1 MVSVRIKLLATAVAI
16 LLLSLPLLSQTT
28 TGRIV
33 GNINDESGAVIPG
46 VEIVVRNPATGL
58 VRNVITNES
67 GAFTVPLLPPAV
79 YDVEASLAGF
89 RKEVR
94 SGVTVQVDIVVR
106 VDFSLHVGNV
116 TDEIQVTGDAPLV
129 QSETASL
136 GQIMDSHKVT
146 DIPLNQRNI
155 MSLTLLT
162 TGVMPT
168 VQGSNLSTQSGSFQ
182 TMGASERNNNFLLDG
197 VDNNDPGN
205 GQLAIVP
212 SIDAIQEFK
221 LETATYGAEFGRA
234 AGGVLNIQTKSGTN
248 DFHATVFEF
257 LRNDIFDARNFF
269 ATTTPPYRRN
279 QFGTVVSGPVKK
291 DRMFFLFNYEGNRIR
306 NVGNK
311 LTNVPTVLQ
320 RQGDFSE
327 WPSPIIDPQNGQPFP
342 GNKIPANRMDPIG
355 LKLATFYPLP
365 NRVASGANNTNNY
378 LISGKGKFDFDII
391 TGRVDYR
398 ISDKQNIFTRFNWQT
413 AYQDDPRLDT
423 ATLPNSGNIY
433 FQPIGRNAAVSD
445 TYVFGPTVVN
455 EFRIGFNR
463 LIGGIFEELYKQN
476 LTKDL
481 GIHGV
486 QSELYPNADG
496 WNFGWPR
503 VTVTGYGGMVSG
515 FSAQNRFDNTWHLYD
530 MLAVTHGNHQMKIGG
545 EYRTMMLNIYIESA
559 PNGTFGFDGR
569 YTRSGSN
576 PANGFA
582 DLLLGYA
589 SSTRR
594 TVGDPHVQN
603 RNVAVS
609 LFYQD
614 DWKVT
619 PHLTFNLGMR
629 WEVQTPPIDRLDALS
644 TFWMPAAA
652 VVIGGKSGPQTFSNP
667 LNRNQT
673 LTVPGGAD
681 FGIPAGLY
689 RNDWNDYGP
698 RFGFAWSPASR
709 SMVVRGGYGIF
720 YEPIIAAITHTFRD
734 ASYPWLVPQ
743 SFTPTAAIPFNGSG
757 VLTTLS
763 NPFPDA
769 LATGSTTANAIDLNL
784 RNGYLQQWNLGI
796 QHPVGSNMVLDLSYA
811 GSKGTKLI
819 GSRNINQP
827 ALGPGGAATINA
839 RRPIPAWGNVSQTED
854 SSSSNYNSFQA
865 KFERRFAAGATF
877 VSAYTWSHAL
887 QCCSGAQDNS
897 DLRTGGR
904 GNASFDI
911 RHRLVN
917 SYSYELPIGPGKHF
931 LSGGSGIASKLVGGW
946 QLAGITT
953 FSTGQAQT
961 PSVNGDISNTGAGSV
976 HPNRVGDGVLP
987 RDQRSVLRWY
997 DRSAF
1002 TVPATGTYGN
1012 AGVGFLHAPG
1022 INNWD
1027 LTLMKNT
1034 KIAEKKNLQF
1044 RAEFFNAWNHPQFL
1058 LPSTEI
1064 TSASFGTITQARDGR
1079 QIQLGLK
1086 LYY

>member
-1 MVSVRIKLLATAVAI
+1 MLCSSSWLGA
-16 LLLSLPLLSQTT
+16 QTT

-33 GNINDESGAVIPG
+33 GNVTDESGAFIPG

-58 VRNVITNES
+58 TRNVVTNES
-67 GAFTVPLLPPAV
+67 GAYAVPLLPPAV
-79 YDVEASLAGF
+79 YEVEASLAGF
-89 RKEVR
+89 RKEIR

-106 VDFSLHVGNV
+106 VDFGLHVGSV
-116 TDEIQVTGDAPLV
+116 SDEIQVMADAPLV

-136 GQIMDSHKVT
+136 GQIMDSRKVT

-155 MSLTLLT
+155 MNLTLLT

-257 LRNDIFDARNFF
+257 LRNDIFDAKNFF
-269 ATTTPPYRRN
+269 AAGAKPPYRRN
-279 QFGTVVSGPVKK
+279 QFGTVISGPVKK
-291 DRMFFLFNYEGNRIR
+291 DQMFFLFNYEGNRIR

-311 LTNVPTVLQ
+311 LSNVPTLLQ
-320 RQGDFSE
+320 QQGDFSE
-327 WPSPIIDPQNGQPFP
+327 LSTPLIDPLTGQQFP
-342 GNKIPANRMDPIG
+342 GNKIPANRLDPIG
-355 LKLATFYPLP
+355 LKLAAFYPAP
-365 NRVASGANNTNNY
+365 NRPASGGNNY

-398 ISDKQNIFTRFNWQT
+398 VSDKQNVFTRFNWQT
-413 AYQDDPRLDT
+413 AYQDDPRLDV
-423 ATLPNSGNIY
+423 AQLPNSGNIY
-433 FQPIGRNAAVSD
+433 FQPIGRNAAISD
-445 TYVFGPTVVN
+445 TYVVGPSVVN

-463 LIGGIFEELYKQN
+463 LIGGIFEELYQQN

-486 QSELYPNADG
+486 QSELYPNPNG
-496 WNFGWPR
+496 WNYGWPR
-503 VTVTGYGGMVSG
+503 VTVTGYAGMIAG
-515 FSAQNRFDNTWHLYD
+515 FAAQKRVDNTWHLYD
-530 MLAVTHGNHQMKIGG
+530 MLAVTRGNHQMKIGG
-545 EYRTMMLNIYIESA
+545 EYRTMMLNVYVESG
-559 PNGTFGFDGR
+559 PNGTFSFDGR
-569 YTRSGSN
+569 YTR
-576 PANGFA
+576 NGFA
-582 DLLLGYA
+582 DMLLGLAA
-589 SSTRR
+589 SSRR
-594 TVGDPHVQN
+594 TIGDPHDQN

-629 WEVQTPPIDRLDALS
+629 WEVQTPPVNRIDALS
-644 TFWMPAAA
+644 TFWMPAGA
-652 VVIGGKSGPQTFSNP
+652 VVIGGKSGPQTFTNP
-667 LNRNQT
+667 LNRSQT

-681 FGIPAGLY
+681 YGIPSGLY

-698 RFGFAWSPASR
+698 RFGFAWSPGTR
-709 SMVVRGGYGIF
+709 SLVVRGGYGVF

-734 ASYPWLVPQ
+734 QAYPWLVPQ
-743 SFTPTAAIPFNGSG
+743 TFTPTATNLI
-757 VLTTLS
+757 TLS

-769 LATGSTTANAIDLNL
+769 LAAGSTTASAIDLNL

-796 QHPVGSNMVLDLSYA
+796 QRPLGSNMVLDVSYA
-811 GSKGTKLI
+811 GSKGSKLI
-819 GSRNINQP
+819 GSRNINQ
-827 ALGPGGAATINA
+827 AVLGAGSINS
-839 RRPIPAWGNVSQTED
+839 RRPIPTWGNVSQTED
-854 SSSSNYNSFQA
+854 SYSSNYHSFQT

-877 VSAYTWSHAL
+877 VSAYTWSHAI
-887 QCCSGAQDNS
+887 QCCSGAQDQQ
-897 DLRTGGR
+897 DLHTGGR

-917 SYSYELPIGPGKHF
+917 SYSYEFPIGPGKAF
-931 LSGGSGIASKLVGGW
+931 FSNASGVLGKLAGGW
-946 QLAGITT
+946 QIAGITT
-953 FSTGQAQT
+953 NSTGQALT
-961 PSVNGDISNTGAGSV
+961 PSVAGDISNTNASSV
-976 HPNRVGDGVLP
+976 HPNRVGDGTLP
-987 RDQRSVLRWY
+987 RDQRTVDRYY
-997 DRSAF
+997 DKSAF
-1002 TVPATGTYGN
+1002 TIPTAGTYGN

-1034 KIAEKKNLQF
+1034 RFAENKNLQF

-1058 LPSTEI
+1058 LPNVEL
-1064 TSASFGTITQARDGR
+1064 TSPAFGTITQARDGR
-1079 QIQLGLK
+1079 QVQFGLK